1 MCEMN
6 RVFGIP
12 PIGKLPLKLTPD
24 CRKALHLKTVFPSN
38 AITVRTYQNRRLVLR
53 SDKNRRRV
61 RARSLTWWAHLYSTW
76 IGCSRVSQ
84 RPMRLIRA
92 TNKKGRFYLDANLQR
107 SLLWSLNLNDASMNW
122 YKQITQYV
130 FICPAPRMK
139 SNSSVTLAYS

>member
-61 RARSLTWWAHLYSTW
+61 RARSLT
-76 IGCSRVSQ
+76 
-84 RPMRLIRA
+84 
-92 TNKKGRFYLDANLQR
+92 
-107 SLLWSLNLNDASMNW
+107 
-122 YKQITQYV
+122 
-130 FICPAPRMK
+130 
-139 SNSSVTLAYS
+139 